1 MEKVEEEE
9 EGGGE
14 EEEKESLF
22 PIDNFSN
29 VSQFLSTKRKQPNLQ
44 HGDRRIKL
52 VVHFLIQSS
61 LRLGSK
67 K

>member
-52 VVHFLIQSS
+52 VVHF
-61 LRLGSK
+61 
-67 K
+67 